1 MWVQN
6 TSDLLDVGIYA
17 MKVLA
22 KDMPRERHRTPR
34 EIYMVIKTVT
44 RGLQSARQVHP
55 KSTQEAI
62 LWRPRSTKI
71 GIGGTMGTPRK
82 TKREIEV
89 KR

>member
-34 EIYMVIKTVT
+34 EIYMVIQTVT

-71 GIGGTMGTPRK
+71 GIEALWAPQEKQKERLK
-82 TKREIEV
+82 
-89 KR
+89 